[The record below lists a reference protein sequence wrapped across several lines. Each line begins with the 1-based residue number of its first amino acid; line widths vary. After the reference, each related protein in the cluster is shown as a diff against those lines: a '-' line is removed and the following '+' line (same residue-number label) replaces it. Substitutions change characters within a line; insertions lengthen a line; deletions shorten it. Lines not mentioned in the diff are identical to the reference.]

1 MRAFTKK
8 TAFLLAAVLMLT
20 LLTGTALADVTK
32 VKALGDGSMEVRW
45 DDTDAEELILVPD
58 MGGGYEADKETF
70 GTIPVDVEGK
80 SKIVLYGMA
89 PGQSYWL
96 LTEDSSGNQTK
107 PYHHVAS
114 KALNFS
120 EWKTTPSISTFD
132 LRQKDMSGKFSDVDY
147 FLSDEL
153 EDLNNYDSHGIRWR
167 MDYPQLKKARTF
179 LWQEVITDPDGF
191 KTVVISGEL
200 ELPAGWGYYIYNDF
214 MDINEYFQT
223 LLEMRG
229 EIPVGTYTFS
239 VFWDGQH
246 VCSSTFRVR

>member
-1 MRAFTKK
+1 
-8 TAFLLAAVLMLT
+8 MLT

-45 DDTDAEELILVPD
+45 DGIDAEELILVPD
-58 MGGGYEADKETF
+58 MGGVYEADKETF

-96 LTEDSSGNQTK
+96 LTEDSSGNQST

-120 EWKTTPSISTFD
+120 EWKTT
-132 LRQKDMSGKFSDVDY
+132 
-147 FLSDEL
+147 
-153 EDLNNYDSHGIRWR
+153 
-167 MDYPQLKKARTF
+167 MDYPQLKKSRTF

-200 ELPAGWGYYIYNDF
+200 ELPAGWGYCIYNDF

-223 LLEMRG
+223 ILEMRG

-246 VCSSTFRVR
+246 ACSSTFRVR

>member
-1 MRAFTKK
+1 
-8 TAFLLAAVLMLT
+8 MLT

-45 DDTDAEELILVPD
+45 DDIDAEELILVPD

-96 LTEDSSGNQTK
+96 LTEDSSGNQST

-132 LRQKDMSGKFSDVDY
+132 LRQKDMSEKFS
-147 FLSDEL
+147 
-153 EDLNNYDSHGIRWR
+153 
-167 MDYPQLKKARTF
+167 M
-179 LWQEVITDPDGF
+179 
-191 KTVVISGEL
+191 
-200 ELPAGWGYYIYNDF
+200 
-214 MDINEYFQT
+214 
-223 LLEMRG
+223 
-229 EIPVGTYTFS
+229 
-239 VFWDGQH
+239 
-246 VCSSTFRVR
+246 